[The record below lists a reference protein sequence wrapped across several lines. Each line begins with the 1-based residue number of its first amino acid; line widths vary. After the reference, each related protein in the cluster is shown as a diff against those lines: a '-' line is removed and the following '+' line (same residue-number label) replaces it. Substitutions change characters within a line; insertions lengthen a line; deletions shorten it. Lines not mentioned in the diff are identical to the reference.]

1 MAFDDL
7 QFPTAQTGNRF
18 IRVLKIAIGRLISWV
33 APAIAARIAAGQM
46 PPRIGFVERAV
57 IACQVHRHMQAG
69 TLDQLAP
76 LHAWL
81 WRGEQA
87 VSFHEQAKARFDG
100 FWLAHHS
107 AIVKPVRQ
115 LFEPDSS
122 GVVSAYRRLCE
133 IGCGSGLVLEDIA
146 QRLPNVQ
153 LLVGLDLSERQT
165 QINRSRDV
173 DPRIRFETGD
183 AMAWI
188 PAYGEAGTVYL
199 TVAGVFEYFPRQA
212 LQEMFAYMAEHQS
225 PVAVA
230 LIEPIPAD
238 YDFENE
244 DASRPY
250 GFENSLGHNYLRLL
264 RNLGFTTRFQ
274 EIQVVEGQTFL
285 LLVAEKM

>member
-18 IRVLKIAIGRLISWV
+18 IQVVKIAIGRFISWV
-33 APAIAARIAAGQM
+33 ASDFTSRVAAGQM
-46 PPRIGFVERAV
+46 PPRIGFLERSV
-57 IACQVHRHMQAG
+57 IAYQVHRHVEAG

-87 VSFHEQAKARFDG
+87 VSFHEQAKARFDS

-107 AIVKPVRQ
+107 AIVEPIRQ
-115 LFEPDSS
+115 LFETCASQ
-122 GVVSAYRRLCE
+122 GVSYRRLCE
-133 IGCGSGLVLEDIA
+133 VGCGSGLVLEDIA
-146 QRLPNVQ
+146 KRLPSVE

-165 QINRSRDV
+165 QINRSRCA
-173 DPRIRFETGD
+173 DPRIQFEAGD
-183 AMAWI
+183 ATVWI
-188 PAYGEAGTVYL
+188 PAHGQAGTVYL
-199 TVAGVFEYFPRQA
+199 TVAGVFEYFPRHA
-212 LQEMFAYMAEHQS
+212 LQEMFEYMAAHQY

-250 GFENSLGHNYLRLL
+250 GIENSLGHNYLRLL
-264 RNLGFTTRFQ
+264 GSAGFKTRFH
-274 EIQVVEGQTFL
+274 EIQLVEGQTFL
-285 LLVAEKM
+285 LMVAEKL